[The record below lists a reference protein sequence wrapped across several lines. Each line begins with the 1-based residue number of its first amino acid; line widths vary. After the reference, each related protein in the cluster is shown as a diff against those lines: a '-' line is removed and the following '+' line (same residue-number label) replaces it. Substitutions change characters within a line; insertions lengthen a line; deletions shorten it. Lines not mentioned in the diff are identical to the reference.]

1 MTSSKESE
9 LITTDELTL
18 HLIASGLVEF
28 VTKYIEKGKPLKLP
42 YPKSLQ
48 RGLDKLIVACLH
60 QGTTPPQG
68 IPDLLKWCRGKPI
81 AEWPLKLSEDAFC
94 AGDRLL
100 DEYTPTLTTICE
112 DWACTSPNVEDELTE
127 RKFFLD
133 VLSTCKNAEAPETYV
148 AFRRLLISHP
158 VLTELELQQHNIDPN
173 LVLLAEQMQVAY
185 QEAPIAYCINGLF
198 HCCSSCGNLL
208 LQKKDGDLICE
219 NNHCRVTGKYKSGR
233 EIKETEG
240 VRCLKRGIKRF
251 IAVPGLAELRLEK
264 KLQKLGLQVELWPN
278 FDSYDL
284 RIVFPNGEAWA
295 VDVKDWANPFL
306 LARHVEPIPNAPPWT
321 QAYFVFPNERKKQRS
336 DYVRAFRNHCQI
348 LNKQTK
354 AMFEQDFLKQV
365 KLKQVKNA

>member
-1 MTSSKESE
+1 MASSKEPK
-9 LITTDELTL
+9 LTTDELTL

-28 VTKYIEKGKPLKLP
+28 VTKYVEKGKPLKLP

-48 RGLDKLIVACLH
+48 LGLDKLIVACLR

-68 IPDLLKWCRGKPI
+68 IPDLLRWCRDKPI
-81 AEWPLKLSEDAFC
+81 AEWTLKLSEYAFC

-100 DEYTPTLTTICE
+100 DEYTPTITTICE
-112 DWACTSPNVEDELTE
+112 DWACASPNVEYELTE
-127 RKFFLD
+127 NKFFLD
-133 VLSTCKNAEAPETYV
+133 ILSTCKNADAQETYV

-198 HCCSSCGNLL
+198 HCCSSCGSLL
-208 LQKKDGDLICE
+208 LGGTLICE

-264 KLQKLGLQVELWPN
+264 KLQKLGVQVELWPN

-284 RIVFPNGEAWA
+284 RIVFPDGEAWA
-295 VDVKDWANPFL
+295 VDVKYWANPFL
-306 LARHVEPIPNAPPWT
+306 LARNVKPIPNDPPWT

-336 DYVRAFRNHCQI
+336 DYVRAFCNHCHLI
-348 LNKQTK
+348 EKNGNTK
-354 AMFEQDFLKQV
+354 AMFEQYFLKQV
-365 KLKQVKNA
+365 KSRLKV